1 MSREKETSEHD
12 RDGRCDMAILAAAP
26 HCAIES
32 VAFCRVFKICI
43 LVYIG
48 NEMLVG
54 KITKLFWQSVLTNQY
69 QVS

>member
-1 MSREKETSEHD
+1 
-12 RDGRCDMAILAAAP
+12 MAILAAAP

-32 VAFCRVFKICI
+32 VAFRRLFKICI

-54 KITKLFWQSVLTNQY
+54 KITKLFLLSVLSRIQKFPR
-69 QVS
+69 